1 MKVWGGRPGSDT
13 IVPAFFTKF
22 AAMKVDCHCHILPG
36 LDDGAQ
42 TLEDSVFLA
51 GKLVEWGYRRAV
63 CTSHSSFLYRNTPS
77 SVKAACE
84 LLQAELN
91 RCGIPLEL
99 VPSMEYRFI
108 PETWPDVK
116 AGNWLLPWEG
126 NHILIELPIHDPT
139 KIGNLIPLAEAK
151 WLIGEGYQPVLA
163 HPERYLFLQMDD
175 YKAFKDAGVQFQRN
189 MGTLEGMY
197 GDEVKVRAEA
207 LQAEGMYD
215 WLGTDLHKKKYAD
228 FFDQYVFGKK

>member
-13 IVPAFFTKF
+13 IVPVFFTKF

-63 CTSHSSFLYRNTPS
+63 CTSHSSYLYRNTPS

-108 PETWPDVK
+108 PETWPYVK

-139 KIGNLIPLAEAK
+139 KIGNLIPHAEAK
-151 WLIGEGYQPVLA
+151 WLIGEGFQPVLA

-175 YKAFKDAGVQFQRN
+175 YKAFKDSGVQFQRN

-228 FFDQYVFGKK
+228 FFDQYVFGKQ

>member
-13 IVPAFFTKF
+13 IVPVFFTKF

-139 KIGNLIPLAEAK
+139 KIGDLIPLAEAK
-151 WLIGEGYQPVLA
+151 WLIGEGYHPVLA

-228 FFDQYVFGKK
+228 FFDQYVFGKQ